1 MKKTLCMQGNL
12 YNVYLSG
19 EQKEF
24 LTCLL
29 LEKNALENSMVDFP
43 ESRQNRLSLE

>member
-1 MKKTLCMQGNL
+1 MKKTLCMQGKL

-24 LTCLL
+24 LPCFLF
-29 LEKNALENSMVDFP
+29 EKNVLENNMVGFP
-43 ESRQNRLSLE
+43 KSRQNDSI